1 MKRKLYMLSSM
12 LVIGLIGAGVVLWQS
27 KSSSQPLYIA
37 LGDSVAAGLGLG
49 DVAVSDGCGRTES
62 AYPNL
67 LAQEKGYELIN
78 LACSGAT
85 TTEGINGEQKTKSA
99 TVPSQISQISQYR
112 KPELITMTIG
122 ANDIDWTG
130 PIVDCFIAVCGTEK
144 DTTKVTNKLT
154 ELEKNL
160 DTSLNSISEIYNK
173 APPKVIFTTYYSF
186 TSSTQTTCAQ
196 FTGVTDAEGRWL
208 AEQATR
214 LNEAIK
220 NTVKKYSYAT
230 YVDVTFENNGLCDQT
245 SWLQG
250 VRDPAPFHPTL
261 TGQQAIKDAILPTL

>member
-1 MKRKLYMLSSM
+1 MKRKLYIFSS
-12 LVIGLIGAGVVLWQS
+12 LLITALAGVGIVLWQS
-27 KSSSQPLYIA
+27 NSSSQPLYIA

-49 DVAVSDGCGRTES
+49 AVVGETSCGRTES
-62 AYPNL
+62 AYPAL
-67 LAQEKGYELIN
+67 IAQEKGYELVN

-85 TTEGINGEQKTKSA
+85 TSEGINGEQKTKST
-99 TVPSQISQISQYR
+99 TVPSQISQLSQYR
-112 KPELITMTIG
+112 KPALITVTIG

-160 DTSLNSISEIYNK
+160 DASLSSINKTYNN
-173 APPKVIFTTYYSF
+173 APPKVVFTTYYSF
-186 TSSTQTTCAQ
+186 TSSSQATCAQ
-196 FTGVTDAEGRWL
+196 FAGVTDAEGRWL

-214 LNEAIK
+214 LNDTIK
-220 NTVKKYSYAT
+220 NAVSKYSYAT
-230 YVDVTFENNGLCDQT
+230 YVDVTFDNNGLCDQT